1 MSLQSLV
8 QTAAGGAPAKSATPA
23 TKSSGLSKLVA
34 SAAPIQPT
42 APILPEK
49 PQSLG
54 SKIYGGIK
62 ATTDFLGLGGATD
75 VIGTHIARA
84 TVPESQKQYIPA
96 PTAGQNLGAALS
108 IGSFLIPATGAEKI
122 GAALAEGALKK
133 VALSGAAA
141 GLQYGALGG
150 AGQALSDPNATDKSI
165 GLETLKGGALGA
177 AGGAALGLGGVAAG
191 KGLAKLLAKA
201 KPAEDIHIP
210 DVPSELPPG
219 TSPTTAPAKTPQS
232 LYEPYTPTE
241 QLPTIQM
248 GAKAKNELPTIQTLP
263 NKEAPVVETP
273 PVIQKELPRVT
284 KTKSTPQENG
294 VPSNPFPARKLVTE
308 PTSKGPELTF
318 HPVETP
324 QVPKTAPTKTIPTKT
339 DKVPFTATNT
349 SIAPKQTGKTIT
361 KAASDINQTLV
372 KQGFDALPEAEQ
384 AKYTAQSYKD
394 AAQQTASL
402 MDKDIEKA
410 KAMATGKEPVAKG
423 LNAQILFN
431 AIEAHATQEGDG
443 ELLQQLAKSP
453 HATRLSE
460 AGQTLG
466 GHGYNDN
473 PNSVVKAIKDVQT
486 ARETNA
492 AGKGNDIAKVKK
504 ETVKQGTEEI
514 KKAAPTKSDW
524 AAFVTSIECRYG

>member
-8 QTAAGGAPAKSATPA
+8 QTATGGAPAKSATPA
-23 TKSSGLSKLVA
+23 SKSSGLSKLVA

-42 APILPEK
+42 APTLPQK

-54 SKIYGGIK
+54 SRIYGGIK
-62 ATTDFLGLGGATD
+62 AATDFLGLGGATD

-108 IGSFLIPATGAEKI
+108 VGSFLIPATGAEKI

-133 VALSGAAA
+133 AALSGAAA

-177 AGGAALGLGGVAAG
+177 AGGAALGLGGAAAG

-201 KPAEDIHIP
+201 KPAEDMHIP
-210 DVPSELPPG
+210 DVPPERPP
-219 TSPTTAPAKTPQS
+219 SPAPAPAKTPQS

-248 GAKAKNELPTIQTLP
+248 GTKAKSELPAIQTLP
-263 NKEAPVVETP
+263 NKEVPVAETP
-273 PVIQKELPRVT
+273 PVIQKELPKVT
-284 KTKSTPQENG
+284 KTKSTPQESG
-294 VPSNPFPARKLVTE
+294 VPNNPFPAKKLVTE
-308 PTSKGPELTF
+308 PVSKGPELTF
-318 HPVETP
+318 HPIEAP
-324 QVPKTAPTKTIPTKT
+324 QAPKTAPIETISTKT
-339 DKVPFTATNT
+339 DKVPST
-349 SIAPKQTGKTIT
+349 SASTSVAPKQTGKTVT

-372 KQGFDALPEAEQ
+372 KQGFDALPESEQ
-384 AKYTAQSYKD
+384 AKFTSGSYKETETK
-394 AAQQTASL
+394 TAKL
-402 MDKDIEKA
+402 MDSNLENAKDI
-410 KAMATGKEPVAKG
+410 ATGKVPVPKDIIHP
-423 LNAQILFN
+423 QILFN
-431 AIEAHATQEGDG
+431 AIEAHATREGDG
-443 ELLQQLAKSP
+443 ELLQALARSPLATKS
-453 HATRLSE
+453 SE
-460 AGQTLG
+460 AGATLG
-466 GHGYNDN
+466 SHGYNDA
-473 PNSVVKAIKDVQT
+473 PNSAVRTIKDVQI

-492 AGKGNDIAKVKK
+492 AGKGNDITKVKK

-524 AAFVTSIECRYG
+524 AAFVTSIEC